1 MFEFEIVRT
10 PEVITQEIKD
20 EIRRVQESVI
30 EGTINIG
37 RKLCELK
44 AALPAG
50 SWCQWLSE
58 NFNYSERTAQNAMA
72 IYNEYGKKG
81 IPAGLKQASVT
92 NALQLIGLPEDI
104 RHSLIE
110 SGDAES
116 MSSRGLKEEIARLK
130 AERDEA
136 QMRIEDLA
144 GALQAEEDAA
154 AAAEALT
161 EQAQKRLDEMIG
173 ARDAALASKEAL
185 LEQAGR
191 LRADITAAQTEA
203 EELRRTAMDASQR
216 AAREAERR
224 KELELELE
232 LRKAQDK
239 QTAMPTVMEPVVVH
253 EDTEETKREIERLRD
268 KLRNQK
274 SEAEIRFEDGY
285 TDLVE
290 QINYCVSLAEQ
301 INAERGRSAYTQCL
315 RRLARLMSNSA
326 GQIARNC

>member
-1 MFEFEIVRT
+1 MFDFEIVRT
-10 PEVITQEIKD
+10 PEIITQEIKD

-81 IPAGLKQASVT
+81 IPPGLKQASVT

-116 MSSRGLKEEIARLK
+116 MSSRELKEEIARLK

-136 QMRIEDLA
+136 QLRLEDLA

-185 LEQAGR
+185 IEQAGR

-224 KELELELE
+224 KELELEL
-232 LRKAQDK
+232 RKAQEA
-239 QTAMPTVMEPVVVH
+239 QRAPVELEPAVIR

-290 QINYCVSLAEQ
+290 QISYCVSLAEQ

-315 RRLARLMSNSA
+315 RRLAGLMNNSA

>member
-10 PEVITQEIKD
+10 PEIITQEIKD

-116 MSSRGLKEEIARLK
+116 MSSRELKERIKELEK
-130 AERDEA
+130 ERDEA
-136 QMRIEDLA
+136 QLRIEDLA

-185 LEQAGR
+185 IEQAGR

-216 AAREAERR
+216 AAQEAERR
-224 KELELELE
+224 KELE

-239 QTAMPTVMEPVVVH
+239 QTAMPAVMEPVVIH
-253 EDTEETKREIERLRD
+253 EDTEETKREIARLRD
-268 KLRNQK
+268 ELRRTK
-274 SEAEIRFEDGY
+274 SATEIRFEDGY
-285 TDLVE
+285 TDLIE

-315 RRLARLMSNSA
+315 RRLAGLMSNSA
-326 GQIARNC
+326 GQIARSC